1 MWTSPVPIP
10 SRIPSTPWKTDTR
23 TAGSGLPSSFPSCPH
38 SAVRTTPA
46 PCVTFNRSIPAG
58 CSFFCPPLHTSPH
71 GEGQIAGEAAG
82 IGLLHTSPH
91 GEGTADRTARQKREA
106 RTRSLNVPLSCPCL
120 SYRAGPSPAVR
131 HIFPKAR
138 LPDRPFPAPASG
150 SPLPPLRPR
159 PSGLRPLSPRAK
171 ISFCPCPAAGTGAP
185 VRPRAS
191 ASTVPAGDAVQ
202 TLPRIIP

>member
-23 TAGSGLPSSFPSCPH
+23 TAGSGLPSSFFLHVHTAPSAQLRRRASP
-38 SAVRTTPA
+38 STGASPPDAPFFVRLSTPA
-46 PCVTFNRSIPAG
+46 RTEKGAQTGDRPAKSG
-58 CSFFCPPLHTSPH
+58 KRAQDPSTPRFPALAFRTGPGPL
-71 GEGQIAGEAAG
+71 
-82 IGLLHTSPH
+82 LRLH
-91 GEGTADRTARQKREA
+91 
-106 RTRSLNVPLSCPCL
+106 
-120 SYRAGPSPAVR
+120 
-131 HIFPKAR
+131 HIFPKTR

-150 SPLPPLRPR
+150 SPILPLRPR

-171 ISFCPCPAAGTGAP
+171 ISFCPCSAAGTGAP
-185 VRPRAS
+185 ARPRAS

>member
-23 TAGSGLPSSFPSCPH
+23 TAGSGLPSSFSFMSTQRRPH
-38 SAVRTTPA
+38 NSGAVRHLQQEHPRRMLLFLSA
-46 PCVTFNRSIPAG
+46 
-58 CSFFCPPLHTSPH
+58 SPH
-71 GEGQIAGEAAG
+71 QPARRRERRQ
-82 IGLLHTSPH
+82 
-91 GEGTADRTARQKREA
+91 DRPAKSGKRA
-106 RTRSLNVPLSCPCL
+106 QDPSTPRRSCPCL
-120 SYRAGPSPAVR
+120 SHRAGPSPAVAPY
-131 HIFPKAR
+131 FPEN
-138 LPDRPFPAPASG
+138 APAGPSLSG
-150 SPLPPLRPR
+150 FWQPVPRPLRPR

-185 VRPRAS
+185 ARPRAS

>member
-23 TAGSGLPSSFPSCPH
+23 TAGSGLPSSFFLHVHTAPSAQLRRRASP
-38 SAVRTTPA
+38 STGASPPDAPFFVRLSTPA
-46 PCVTFNRSIPAG
+46 RTEKGAQ
-58 CSFFCPPLHTSPH
+58 T
-71 GEGQIAGEAAG
+71 GQ
-82 IGLLHTSPH
+82 
-91 GEGTADRTARQKREA
+91 ARQKREA
-106 RTRSLNVPLSCPCL
+106 RTRSVNAPLSCPCL
-120 SYRAGPSPAVR
+120 SYRAGPSPAVAPY
-131 HIFPKAR
+131 FSEN
-138 LPDRPFPAPASG
+138 APAGPSLSG
-150 SPLPPLRPR
+150 FWQPVPRPLRPR

-185 VRPRAS
+185 ARPRAS

>member
-23 TAGSGLPSSFPSCPH
+23 TAGSGLPSSFFLHVHTAPSAQLRRRASP
-38 SAVRTTPA
+38 STGASPPDAPFFVRLSTPA
-46 PCVTFNRSIPAG
+46 RTEKG
-58 CSFFCPPLHTSPH
+58 TQT
-71 GEGQIAGEAAG
+71 GQ
-82 IGLLHTSPH
+82 
-91 GEGTADRTARQKREA
+91 ARQKRKTC
-106 RTRSLNVPLSCPCL
+106 TRSVNAPLSCPCL
-120 SYRAGPSPAVR
+120 SHRAGPSPAVAPY
-131 HIFPKAR
+131 FPEN
-138 LPDRPFPAPASG
+138 APAGPSLSG
-150 SPLPPLRPR
+150 FWQPVPRPLRPR

-185 VRPRAS
+185 ARPRAS

>member
-46 PCVTFNRSIPAG
+46 PCVTFNWSIPAG
-58 CSFFCPPLHTSPH
+58 CSFFCPP
-71 GEGQIAGEAAG
+71 
-82 IGLLHTSPH
+82 LHTSPH

-171 ISFCPCPAAGTGAP
+171 ISFCPCAAAGTGAP

>member
-71 GEGQIAGEAAG
+71 GEG
-82 IGLLHTSPH
+82 S
-91 GEGTADRTARQKREA
+91 ADRTGPPKAGSAHKVRQRPA
-106 RTRSLNVPLSCPCL
+106 FLPLPFVQGRASPAVAPYF
-120 SYRAGPSPAVR
+120 SENAPAGPS
-131 HIFPKAR
+131 
-138 LPDRPFPAPASG
+138 LSG
-150 SPLPPLRPR
+150 FWQPVPRPLRPR

-185 VRPRAS
+185 ARPRAS